1 MVRHLALGLALLFGL
16 PAFARAQ
23 TSPDEI
29 DRKVADRIEVTKR
42 VYGAPDPRAKCRPSS
57 GDEIVVCVDRGEDLE
72 VPSTAE
78 TDPYSREARRALDGN
93 IPSAPDVSYI
103 KCRRGADGVCRGN
116 IGSAVPPPYYIDMK
130 AIPEPPEGSD
140 ADLIAKGEKAAP

>member
-1 MVRHLALGLALLFGL
+1 MRHLALGMAMLLALA
-16 PAFARAQ
+16 PAAQAQ

-78 TDPYSREARRALDGN
+78 SDPDSREARRALEGG
-93 IPSAPDVSYI
+93 IPRAPFVGTI
-103 KCRRGADGVCRGN
+103 RCKRGADGVCRGN
-116 IGSAVPPPYYIDMK
+116 VGEAPAPVYYIDMT